1 MTLRVSASD
10 EIMYNSVSAF
20 LFHEQLQD
28 GFWIALVSTANQE
41 AQNQLRSDHYLLSP
55 SKCYQSVFSTHPSV
69 LHDASCSWI
78 HQVQLFVALCSS
90 AHAVRI
96 WKAKGHTRSSL
107 LFHIHHHSTN
117 STKVVDL
124 LLFSLNLWLTLKQL
138 TKSGTKSLL
147 KHTP

>member
-28 GFWIALVSTANQE
+28 GFLNCSCKHCQPRGSESVEKWSLLAQLEVLSVRLVNS
-41 AQNQLRSDHYLLSP
+41 
-55 SKCYQSVFSTHPSV
+55 PSV

-78 HQVQLFVALCSS
+78 HQVQLFVALCLLLMLSEFG
-90 AHAVRI
+90 RQ
-96 WKAKGHTRSSL
+96 KDRSSL

-117 STKVVDL
+117 STNVVDL
-124 LLFSLNLWLTLKQL
+124 LLFSLNLWLALKEL
-138 TKSGTKSLL
+138 TKCGTKSLL